1 MGSSR
6 SISTRTLPGRRPD
19 RKVLSTFLGRRHH
32 SLTLVRHHVRVAAIR
47 RYPALAVV
55 LLLLGALVAGAVS
68 AEIILAR
75 QHPAAPAGFGSAST
89 AGAIASQR
97 PISAAA
103 IYQQALAGVVTITT
117 QAGGL
122 RARGQGT
129 GSGMVLNRNGE
140 ILTNAHVVSGARQL
154 QVRFH
159 DGTTAS
165 ATVTRTDPAHD
176 LAVIRVSAKASSL
189 HPLSLGNSD
198 TVLIGDSAYAIGAP
212 FGYPESMVAGVISGL
227 NRTDDAS
234 GLHGLIQT
242 DARTNPGNSGGP
254 LLNTLG
260 QVIGINVAIDSP
272 VQGSVGVGFAIPVN
286 LARQLVGSSEGG
298 AGI

>member
-1 MGSSR
+1 M
-6 SISTRTLPGRRPD
+6 T
-19 RKVLSTFLGRRHH
+19 
-32 SLTLVRHHVRVAAIR
+32 AIR

-55 LLLLGALVAGAVS
+55 LLLLGALAIGALS

-75 QHPAAPAGFGSAST
+75 QNPGAPAALTTAST
-89 AGAIASQR
+89 ASAIAAQR
-97 PISAAA
+97 PISASA
-103 IYQQALAGVVTITT
+103 IYQQALPGVVTITT
-117 QAGGL
+117 QSGGL
-122 RARGQGT
+122 RGGGQGT
-129 GSGMVLNRNGE
+129 GSGIVVNRNGD
-140 ILTNAHVVSGARQL
+140 ILTNAHVVSGASQL
-154 QVRFH
+154 QVTFH
-159 DGTTAS
+159 DGTTAN
-165 ATVTRTDPAHD
+165 ATVSRTDSAND

-189 HPLSLGNSD
+189 HPLALGNSD
-198 TVLIGDSAYAIGAP
+198 TVLVGDTAYAIGAP

-260 QVIGINVAIDSP
+260 QVIGVNVAIDSP
-272 VQGSVGVGFAIPVN
+272 VQGSVGVGFAIPINV
-286 LARQLVGSSEGG
+286 AKQLVGSSESG